1 MIRGTI
7 ERADTQLSFGKITL
21 GAAGTNP
28 FDNVI
33 DFGQT
38 DADGLCAAVSVTTT
52 AVGGTNVALKLQGSA
67 DNSAFSDILT
77 MAPVTLA
84 ELKKGAAFSV
94 PIPRGFSFRYLRLA
108 AVTTGTFTGGVL
120 EGNLDAW
127 GAK

>member
-28 FDNVI
+28 FDGVI

-67 DNSAFSDILT
+67 DNSTFSDILT
-77 MAPVTLA
+77 MAPVALA

-94 PIPRGFSFRYLRLA
+94 PIPRGLFPVSPSCRRYHRYVYRRRA
-108 AVTTGTFTGGVL
+108 
-120 EGNLDAW
+120 
-127 GAK
+127 

>member
-28 FDNVI
+28 FDGVI

-38 DADGLCAAVSVTTT
+38 DADGLCAAVSVT
-52 AVGGTNVALKLQGSA
+52 NVALKLQGSA
-67 DNSAFSDILT
+67 DNSTFSDILT
-77 MAPVTLA
+77 MAPVALA
-84 ELKKGAAFSV
+84 EVKKGAAFSV
-94 PIPRGFSFRYLRLA
+94 PIPRGLSYRYLRLA
-108 AVTTGTFTGGVL
+108 AVTTGTVTGGVL